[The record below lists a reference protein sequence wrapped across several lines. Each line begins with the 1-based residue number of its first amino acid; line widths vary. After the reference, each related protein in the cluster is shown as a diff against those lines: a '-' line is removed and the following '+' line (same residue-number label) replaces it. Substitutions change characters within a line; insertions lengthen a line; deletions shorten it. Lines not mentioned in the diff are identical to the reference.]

1 MNGIVKDPSMGAVES
16 VPVDHQP
23 LADDQP
29 KADKVKKPRASR
41 AKPKLPA
48 EPDLTVA
55 EGPASQKKVRAPR
68 KKADKKVVGESQS
81 EEKVEVDQGNI
92 KMQELPLLVRGISK
106 ADASVEFASL
116 PNLPDHQ
123 PSGSG
128 TPDLPIGAHQ
138 PKADEVKKRGR
149 PAIDKFAT
157 VSARIRGGEFADASG
172 SKAKLA
178 IYVSRVLAE
187 DKAFRPQ
194 MKELLT
200 ELGHVDLLS
209 VFALR

>member
-1 MNGIVKDPSMGAVES
+1 MGVVES
-16 VPVDHQP
+16 VESAPVDH
-23 LADDQP
+23 QP

-48 EPDLTVA
+48 DPDAPVT
-55 EGPASQKKVRAPR
+55 EKKVRAPR
-68 KKADKKVVGESQS
+68 KKADKKADETVTGIDKSQS
-81 EEKVEVDQGNI
+81 EVDQGNI
-92 KMQELPLLVRGISK
+92 KLPEPPLLVRE
-106 ADASVEFASL
+106 SVELSA
-116 PNLPDHQ
+116 
-123 PSGSG
+123 
-128 TPDLPIGAHQ
+128 IGIGPARS
-138 PKADEVKKRGR
+138 ADEVKKRGR
-149 PAIDKFAT
+149 PAIDRFAT
-157 VSARIRGGEFADASG
+157 VSARIRGGEFADSSG

-200 ELGHVDLLS
+200 ELGHIDLLS

>member
-1 MNGIVKDPSMGAVES
+1 MNGIVQDPSMGAVENVES
-16 VPVDHQP
+16 APVDH
-23 LADDQP
+23 QP

-48 EPDLTVA
+48 DPNSPVA
-55 EGPASQKKVRAPR
+55 EKKVRAPR
-68 KKADKKVVGESQS
+68 KKAGSAKADPKKADET
-81 EEKVEVDQGNI
+81 VEVDQGNI
-92 KMQELPLLVRGISK
+92 KMPELPLLVRE
-106 ADASVEFASL
+106 SVELS
-116 PNLPDHQ
+116 DHQ
-123 PSGSG
+123 PSM
-128 TPDLPIGAHQ
+128 
-138 PKADEVKKRGR
+138 KADEVKKRGR

>member
-1 MNGIVKDPSMGAVES
+1 MNGIVQDPSMGAVES
-16 VPVDHQP
+16 APVDH
-23 LADDQP
+23 QP
-29 KADKVKKPRASR
+29 KADKVQVSKKLAKPRASR
-41 AKPKLPA
+41 AKPKIPA
-48 EPDLTVA
+48 DPDSPVA
-55 EGPASQKKVRAPR
+55 EKKVRAPR
-68 KKADKKVVGESQS
+68 KKAGSAKADPKKAD
-81 EEKVEVDQGNI
+81 EKVEADQGNI
-92 KMQELPLLVRGISK
+92 KMPELPLLVRSISK

-116 PNLPDHQ
+116 PNLPDHH

-128 TPDLPIGAHQ
+128 TPDLPIANHQ